1 MRIVLSCALLLG
13 AASCSDSAGDSDT
26 DAGTDLPG
34 TTDGV
39 CAMDES
45 VGGIVISLEEGFT
58 SVQGKI
64 ESSVAPFTNRDVV
77 TTDGQCSLLKPVTVF
92 CDPSCIGTTTC
103 SLSGTCVDAPVAISV
118 GDVSVLGLSD
128 PVTMSARA
136 PVFFYTNTGT
146 LGNPAFAKGD
156 SIHMQ
161 ASGELAGQGFG
172 LDVSGIAP
180 IQLNDTS
187 VELADGQPIAI
198 SWTESDEVDTRVR
211 IVLNIAQHG
220 GTPGSIECD
229 VSDSGMFVIPE
240 SLTSELLARG
250 FSGFP
255 SLSVTRHSTDSTTIG
270 TGDGTTG
277 CVEFSAQSKVTV
289 PVVIDGLTSCSVNE
303 NCPDGQICGPDLS
316 CQSL

>member
-1 MRIVLSCALLLG
+1 MRIVLCALFLG
-13 AASCSDSAGDSDT
+13 TASCSDSAGDSDT

-64 ESSVAPFTNRDVV
+64 ESSVAPFTNREVV
-77 TTDGQCSLLKPVTVF
+77 TTAGECSLLKPVTVF
-92 CDPSCIGTTTC
+92 CDPSCIGTMTC
-103 SLSGTCVDAPVAISV
+103 GLSGVCVDAPVAISV
-118 GDVSVLGLSD
+118 GDVSVFGLSD
-128 PVTMSARA
+128 PVEMSARA

-146 LGNPAFAKGD
+146 LANPAFAKD
-156 SIHMQ
+156 DPIHMQ
-161 ASGELAGQGFG
+161 ASGEVAGQGFG

-180 IQLNDTS
+180 IELTETS
-187 VELADGQPIAI
+187 VELADGQPIAV
-198 SWTESDEVDTRVR
+198 SWTESDEADTRVR

-229 VSDSGMFVIPE
+229 VPDDGMFTIPE

-255 SLSVTRHSTDSTTIG
+255 SLSVTRHSTDSTVIP
-270 TGDGTTG
+270 TGDSTSG

-289 PVVIDGLTSCSVNE
+289 PVVIDGLTSCSVSD
-303 NCPDGQICGPDLS
+303 NCPDGQVCGPDLS
-316 CQSL
+316 CQSG